1 MKGPAVVL
9 LGFTVDDRV
18 VNEIARNSAVLPTQT
33 HRFAWN
39 LASAMESAGAV
50 VALVSALPVPN
61 YPEYP
66 RIIIRSG
73 VVDQGQIQG
82 VTLGFLNLL
91 ILKHATRFIQC
102 LRIGMRYIRSRR
114 AKFVVV
120 HGVHSPFL
128 VFARLIKKFLRL
140 RIVLVMTDP
149 PGVVRTVDGRISRT
163 LKRLDRRLLQSLASG
178 FDGVICLTPAL
189 ANDFAPNVPCL
200 IVEGFANPE
209 LAGVADIT
217 RSVSGGLRIAYAGGI
232 NAEYGVKN
240 LVLAFKSI
248 DDPHARLSIYG
259 KGPLDGWVREQS
271 KSDTRIIH
279 GGMLAHD
286 ALMSQLR
293 QSSILVNPRPSAQGF
308 VRYSFPSKVLE
319 YLTLGVP
326 MVTTKLEGLGADYL
340 QFAQVAEEDSVS
352 ALATA
357 IQSVVSG
364 YERAL
369 ERAQRGQE
377 YVISE
382 KSVEAQGR
390 KIAQF
395 LTDLE

>member
-1 MKGPAVVL
+1 M
-9 LGFTVDDRV
+9 
-18 VNEIARNSAVLPTQT
+18 NEIAKNSAVLPTQT

-39 LASAMESAGAV
+39 LAAALESAGAV
-50 VALVSALPVPN
+50 VSLVSALPIPN

-66 RIIIRSG
+66 KIIIRSG

-91 ILKHATRFIQC
+91 ILKHATRFLQC
-102 LRIGMRYIRSRR
+102 LRVGMRYIRRRR
-114 AKFVVV
+114 AKFIVV

-128 VFARLIKKFLRL
+128 VFARLIKRLLRL

-149 PGVVRTVDGRISRT
+149 PGVVRAVDGSISRM

-189 ANDFAPNVPCL
+189 AADFAPNVPCL
-200 IVEGFANPE
+200 ILEGFANPE
-209 LAGVADIT
+209 LAEVAQIT
-217 RSVSGGLRIAYAGGI
+217 SSTSGGLRVAYAGGI
-232 NAEYGVKN
+232 SAEYGVEN

-259 KGPLDGWVREQS
+259 KGPLDDWVRKQS
-271 KSDTRIIH
+271 ECDARISH
-279 GGMLAHD
+279 CGLLAHD
-286 ALMSQLR
+286 SLMSQLR

-326 MVTTKLEGLGADYL
+326 MVTTRLEGLSADYL
-340 QFAQVAEEDSVS
+340 RFAQVAEGDSVS
-352 ALATA
+352 ALAGA
-357 IQSVVSG
+357 IRSVISEYG
-364 YERAL
+364 SALDRA
-369 ERAQRGQE
+369 RRGQE

-382 KSVEAQGR
+382 KSVEAQGL
-390 KIAQF
+390 KISQF
-395 LTDLE
+395 LADL